1 MKNQNQNEQELLQK
15 HSPLVSALVN
25 RFVECT
31 PQSLSADHL
40 QSLGLIALLD
50 ATRNYSPACRMPF
63 EAFASIEVHGAL
75 LTEIRRAK
83 KWFSASPQS
92 TTLSHRFA

>member
-1 MKNQNQNEQELLQK
+1 MKNQKEQEMLQK
-15 HSPLVSALVN
+15 HSPLVSAMVD

-31 PQSLSADHL
+31 PLSLSADHL

-50 ATRNYSPACRMPF
+50 ATRNYSPSCQMPF

-83 KWFSASPQS
+83 KWFAATPNPSTFSPR
-92 TTLSHRFA
+92 LA